1 MNYFEKAVEL
11 VKEAEGFKPS
21 EYICL
26 AGKRT
31 QGYGRNLEVH
41 PLSETEL
48 NQLDS
53 KGMVDMITAAR
64 WAKEELLGLELR
76 LIEEPSFKECNDIR
90 KAVLLDMAFNM
101 GFDGLMKFKMMHKA
115 LINRDWL
122 QAGLE
127 MKDSKWY
134 TQVGNRSKRNY
145 TLMVKG

>member
-1 MNYFEKAVEL
+1 MNYFENAVEL
-11 VKEAEGFKPS
+11 VKEAEGFKAS
-21 EYICL
+21 EYRCP

-41 PLSETEL
+41 PLSEAEL
-48 NQLDS
+48 KQLDS
-53 KGMVDMITAAR
+53 KGMVDMITASR

-101 GFDGLMKFKMMHKA
+101 GFKGLMNFKKMHKA

-127 MKDSKWY
+127 MKDSAWY
-134 TQVGNRSKRNY
+134 VQVGNRSKRNY
-145 TLMVKG
+145 MLMVKG